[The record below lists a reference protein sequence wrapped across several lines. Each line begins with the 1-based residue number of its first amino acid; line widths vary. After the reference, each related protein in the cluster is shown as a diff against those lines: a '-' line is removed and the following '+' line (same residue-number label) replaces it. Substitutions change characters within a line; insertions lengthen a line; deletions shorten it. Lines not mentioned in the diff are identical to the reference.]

1 MCLLSA
7 PPLTKLP
14 PISEPLLVIVP
25 LSGTLFSWLI
35 PNPALNLQAHFSWK
49 PSLTPQSGFLCS
61 CFSPSG
67 ACCCSVSQLC
77 LILCG
82 PMDYSM
88 PGFPVLYHLPEF
100 AQTNVY
106 WLSDTIQ
113 PPHPLSLIS
122 LPALN
127 PSQYQGLFQ
136 WAGSSHQVA
145 KVLEL
150 QLRSFQRIFRV
161 DFFYW
166 FDWFDLS
173 VQGVSRVFSIT
184 TFWKHLGLL

>member
-1 MCLLSA
+1 MRLPSA
-7 PPLTKLP
+7 PPLTRLP
-14 PISEPLLVIVP
+14 PISEPLLVIVRCQEP
-25 LSGTLFSWLI
+25 YFPGWP

-49 PSLTPQSGFLCS
+49 PSLIPQSGFLCS
-61 CFSPSG
+61 CLSPSG
-67 ACCCSVSQLC
+67 ACCSVSQLC

-82 PMDYSM
+82 TMDYSI

-100 AQTNVY
+100 AQTHVC
-106 WLSDTIQ
+106 WVSDAIQ
-113 PPHPLSLIS
+113 PPHPLSPIS
-122 LPALN
+122 PPALN
-127 PSQYQGLFQ
+127 PSRYQGLFQ
-136 WAGSSHQVA
+136 WVGSSHQVA

-150 QLRSFQRIFRV
+150 QFRSFQRIFRV

-184 TFWKHLGLL
+184 TFRKHLGLL